1 MRPFG
6 FYNQV
11 DIPIFRKIKSGRKM
25 SNQIWIMTSAFDQL
39 TLDETITKAGEAGV
53 QGLDVCVFRKDGTRD
68 DFVATHMDYGNFGP
82 EQAKSILDKFNAA
95 KLRLSIGA
103 FDNLIGGDPEQKVK
117 NQNHLLQ
124 LIRMAHLLGGDENGV
139 MVGTFVGYNHDL
151 GIQENGFEKNLE
163 EYQRIFKP
171 IVDYAEGLG
180 VTVLYEN
187 CPMEG
192 WRSSGYSSTFNNL
205 TGVLAAR
212 KIMYELIP
220 SKAHGEIYDPSH
232 DVWQHTDP
240 VEVIRNTDMSRL
252 KRIHVKSTRN
262 IPDPF
267 WGNMYPMQRIK
278 PEWAEKA
285 GIPFST
291 NEWDR
296 HHYEATLPGFGLG
309 DHMDWRAFVKVLK
322 EKGFSG
328 PFEIE
333 NEAKL
338 SKQTGNM
345 AAIMQGCKA
354 AVQNL
359 APLLYPLR
367 EAGYVYPVDEIMP
380 LKDLGRKDIP
390 VMTMEAL
397 R

>member
-1 MRPFG
+1 
-6 FYNQV
+6 
-11 DIPIFRKIKSGRKM
+11 M

-39 TLDETITKAGEAGV
+39 TLDETIVKAGEAGV

-68 DFVATHMDYGNFGP
+68 DFVATHMDYENFGP

-95 KLRLSIGA
+95 KLKLSIGA
-103 FDNLIGGDPEQKVK
+103 FDNLIGGDPGQRTK

-139 MVGTFVGYNHDL
+139 MVGTFVGYNHEL
-151 GIQENGFEKNLE
+151 GIHENGFEKNLE
-163 EYQRIFKP
+163 EYQRIFQP
-171 IVDYAEGLG
+171 IIEYAEGLG

-212 KIMYELIP
+212 KIMYALIP
-220 SKAHGEIYDPSH
+220 SKSHGEIYDPSH

-262 IPDPF
+262 NPDPF

-285 GIPFST
+285 GISYST

-309 DHMDWRAFVKVLK
+309 DDMDWRAFVNVLK

-345 AAIMQGCKA
+345 GAIMQGCKA

-359 APLLYPLR
+359 APLLYPMG
-367 EAGYVYPVDEIMP
+367 EAGYVYPVDDIIS

-390 VMTMEAL
+390 VVTMDGL